1 LGIGRTTSLPPKG
14 AKTPKMSTLTHN
26 SGKESQTPAQA
37 KDDRLLL
44 EVQNYV
50 RWIVLSLLPVIGAY
64 IYSAAA
70 SHSLS
75 VAALATQCG
84 VSFIADIF
92 ILIAMRSIVNRNIF
106 SFPYGTGK
114 LENFIG
120 FLTGTLMLPIAG
132 MIYMSTAKS
141 LLSGNHE
148 VHFEFT
154 QIGMIP
160 GLLRDASLLFWSK
173 KLIRK
178 SKSPSP
184 MVQSFAVSY
193 QVSVIVTTVGVLS
206 MLLALWLTNMQHG
219 HLGVMIDLA
228 LAAVLATYMLVNA
241 VILVRTNFRS
251 LIDLPLTESD
261 QLKILKVLN
270 DHYDSFDNLGV
281 IYTRTCGSKK
291 IIEIEL
297 YFKQDTS
304 IQEISLLAE
313 RFWAQ
318 FNTLFADFDF
328 RLIPVMDPFRPG
340 QGTEHKGIPLAERK
354 GV

>member
-1 LGIGRTTSLPPKG
+1 
-14 AKTPKMSTLTHN
+14 MNMMN
-26 SGKESQTPAQA
+26 SQVPDQA
-37 KDDRLLL
+37 KNNQLLL
-44 EVQNYV
+44 EEQNYV
-50 RWIVLSLLPVIGAY
+50 RCIVLSLLPVIGAY
-64 IYSAAA
+64 IYGAVA

-75 VAALATQCG
+75 VVALATQCG
-84 VSFIADIF
+84 VSFVADLF
-92 ILIAMRSIVNRNIF
+92 ILIAMRSIVNSNIF

-120 FLTGTLMLPIAG
+120 FLTGTLMLPTAV
-132 MIYMSTAKS
+132 MIYISTAKS
-141 LLSGNHE
+141 LLSGTHE

-193 QVSVIVTTVGVLS
+193 QVSVIVTSVGIVS
-206 MLLALWLTNMQHG
+206 MLLALWLTRMHHG

-228 LAAVLATYMLVNA
+228 LAAVLATYMLANA
-241 VILVRTNFRS
+241 VILIRANFHC
-251 LIDLPLTESD
+251 LMDLPLAETD
-261 QLKILKVLN
+261 QLKILKVLVN
-270 DHYDSFDNLGV
+270 HYDFFDNLGV
-281 IYTRTCGSKK
+281 IYTRTCGNKK

-304 IQEISLLAE
+304 IQEISLLTE
-313 RFWAQ
+313 RFRAQ
-318 FNTLFADFDF
+318 FNTLFAEFDF
-328 RLIPVMDPFRPG
+328 RLIPVMDPLSSKAR
-340 QGTEHKGIPLAERK
+340 E
-354 GV
+354 

>member
-1 LGIGRTTSLPPKG
+1 MNMMTS
-14 AKTPKMSTLTHN
+14 
-26 SGKESQTPAQA
+26 QVPAQA
-37 KDDRLLL
+37 KDDPLLL
-44 EVQNYV
+44 ELQNYV
-50 RWIVLSLLPVIGAY
+50 RCIVLSLLPVIGAY
-64 IYSAAA
+64 VYGAVA

-75 VAALATQCG
+75 VLALATQCG

-92 ILIAMRSIVNRNIF
+92 ILIAIRSIVNSNIF

-120 FLTGTLMLPIAG
+120 FLTGTLMLPTAL
-132 MIYMSTAKS
+132 MIYVSTAKS
-141 LLSGNHE
+141 LLSGNYE

-173 KLIRK
+173 RLIRK

-206 MLLALWLTNMQHG
+206 MLLALWLTRMQHG
-219 HLGVMIDLA
+219 HLAVMIDLA
-228 LAAVLATYMLVNA
+228 LAAVLATYMLANA
-241 VILVRTNFRS
+241 VILVRTNFHC
-251 LIDLPLTESD
+251 LMDLPLAESD
-261 QLKILKVLN
+261 QLKILKVLV
-270 DHYDSFDNLGV
+270 DHYDFFDNLGV
-281 IYTRTCGSKK
+281 IYTRMCGNKK

-297 YFKQDTS
+297 YFKQDTP
-304 IQEISLLAE
+304 IKETDLLAE
-313 RFWAQ
+313 RFRAQ

-328 RLIPVMDPFRPG
+328 TLIPVMEPFRPG
-340 QGTEHKGIPLAERK
+340 QRTKHKGTPPAERSA
-354 GV
+354 

>member
-1 LGIGRTTSLPPKG
+1 MPATFSTRDFTRGRDV
-14 AKTPKMSTLTHN
+14 N
-26 SGKESQTPAQA
+26 IVNKESLMPAQT

-44 EVQNYV
+44 EVQNFV
-50 RWIVLSLLPVIGAY
+50 RCIVLSLLPVIGAY
-64 IYSAAA
+64 IWSAVA

-75 VAALATQCG
+75 VVALATQCG
-84 VSFIADIF
+84 VSFVADIF
-92 ILIAMRSIVNRNIF
+92 ILIAMHSIVNNNIF
-106 SFPYGTGK
+106 NFPYGTGK

-120 FLTGTLMLPIAG
+120 FLTGALMLPTAL
-132 MIYMSTAKS
+132 MIYISTAKS
-141 LLSGNHE
+141 LLTGNHE
-148 VHFEFT
+148 VHFELT

-173 KLIRK
+173 KLISK

-193 QVSVIVTTVGVLS
+193 QVSVIVTAVGILS
-206 MLLALWLTNMQHG
+206 MLIALWLTRIQHG
-219 HLGVMIDLA
+219 HLGTMIDLG

-241 VILVRTNFRS
+241 VILVGTNFRC
-251 LIDLPLTESD
+251 LIDLPLAESD
-261 QLKILKVLN
+261 QLKILKVLT
-270 DHYDSFDNLGV
+270 DHYDFFDNLGV

-304 IQEISLLAE
+304 LQEINLLAE
-313 RFWAQ
+313 RFRAE
-318 FNTLFADFDF
+318 FNPLFADLDF
-328 RLIPVMDPFRPG
+328 RLMPLIGPFRPE
-340 QGTEHKGIPLAERK
+340 QETEHKGISNAEGN